1 MTLDGGVF
9 SSEDHEVTSIT
20 STVTDSTSVASM
32 ESGHL
37 TYAALEGSATSYP
50 ANTADQKQDANS
62 LHDRCK
68 LTIQF
73 RVLLKDI
80 TCLFYRNS

>member
-1 MTLDGGVF
+1 MENLIFNKVATFFFTSDGGVL

-50 ANTADQKQDANS
+50 VNTANQKQDSNG
-62 LHDRCK
+62 LHGRCR
-68 LTIQF
+68 LST
-73 RVLLKDI
+73 
-80 TCLFYRNS
+80 